1 MKHFGQIYLFLFLLL
16 TTQIAW
22 GQTKQDST
30 ARPVDSLG
38 YKTVVS
44 DRINE
49 AEDRERGPSLSK
61 LLKKADESLA
71 DKKFSAAMK
80 YYGYVLHAENLN
92 VEALKGYGESALG
105 ASFLDSAEYAFQR
118 LVDYGLS
125 PSPNYFPKMQ
135 LAEVKYRKGQ
145 YTAAFE
151 LYNEIATIPQT
162 PAIPDELKRRAK
174 EQMELCLW
182 AQGAGLDNPYIVK
195 GDTCY
200 FLDTANVNI
209 KDDKTEETFAE
220 YVSNV
225 QDGQLYFSAYRFDS
239 KKDRSNPKRNT
250 LKILK
255 AEDARKPLGPNV
267 PMTVT
272 ETAFNDSKRQH
283 SAHLTFDEA
292 GNTAYYALGDY
303 VGSTAVVRFD
313 LYRRKMQPDSTWGPP
328 EKLNAINA
336 VGFTTTEPS
345 LGTLSGDKT
354 ETLFFVSDRPG
365 GKGGRDIWSSK
376 IVGDSLTT
384 PLPLTEVNTNGND
397 VTPFFHTP
405 SNTLFFS
412 SDSLKSLGGFDIHKT
427 KPLKNGLWSK
437 PEHMGSPINSSA
449 NEAFFILDKN
459 SQRGFFSSNR
469 KGSINYSE
477 EDCCYDIYSVDFI
490 TRYRAIALHALTL
503 KPLPLT
509 SITLYESNSA
519 KKLLNKLS
527 TPPVTVVSA
536 YTYDVRLNQ
545 HYAIVGEKAG
555 FIPDTVT
562 RKTLEELWTNEIA
575 DTVRLMPIL
584 NIVASVYDSLET
596 SEPIK
601 IFGAKFTFFDL
612 GAQDKAGNFVR
623 NDNPG
628 KVDVLPGN
636 SNTQS
641 YKLEFGHI
649 YRVLAAKEGYVAA
662 TSKSDSSAYIS
673 TIGLVDGGTI
683 EAKLYL
689 HKPSALEL
697 YLPISLYF
705 DNDYP
710 KKTFATDSM
719 LGDALIKTD
728 PFLIEMKT
736 ALAKNF
742 KDPLYHDTIL
752 IDYKTT
758 QILYL
763 RRQEKYV
770 DEYSSGLTG
779 QTKQAARDSMT
790 HFFDA
795 DVRTNWD
802 SFFAL
807 SDEIDLMLKNGD
819 TIILTLKGFA
829 SPLSN
834 PEYNKHLTNRRIASV
849 YNHFMFFDD
858 KAFKKYREVV
868 GTGQLRFI
876 REPNGDEE
884 SRKQGVNGNP
894 KDLKKSVYDLAAA
907 RSRRV
912 EIIGARVTKGS
923 NVKSLL
929 GKRIN

>member
-1 MKHFGQIYLFLFLLL
+1 MKHLGQIYLFLFFLL

-22 GQTKQDST
+22 GQAKQDST
-30 ARPVDSLG
+30 ARPDSLE

-61 LLKKADESLA
+61 VMKKADESFA
-71 DKKFSAAMK
+71 DKKFFAALK
-80 YYGYVLHAENLN
+80 YYGYVLHSEDLN
-92 VEALKGYGESALG
+92 VEALKGYGESAIAVSL
-105 ASFLDSAEYAFQR
+105 LDSAEYAFQR
-118 LVDYGLS
+118 LVDHGLS
-125 PSPNYFPKMQ
+125 PSPNYFPKMR
-135 LAEVKYRKGQ
+135 LAEAKYRNGK
-145 YTAAFE
+145 YVEASE
-151 LYNEIATIPQT
+151 LYNEIATLPQT
-162 PAIPDELKRRAK
+162 PAIPDDLKRRARA
-174 EQMELCLW
+174 QLELCLW
-182 AQGAGLDNPYIVK
+182 AQGEGLDNPYIIK

-200 FLDTANVNI
+200 LLDTANVN
-209 KDDKTEETFAE
+209 TRELYSE
-220 YVSNV
+220 YVANI
-225 QDGQLYFSAYRFDS
+225 QNGQLYFSAYRFDF

-250 LKILK
+250 VKLLK
-255 AEDARKPLGPNV
+255 AEDAQKPLGPNV

-272 ETAFNDSKRQH
+272 ETVFNDLKRQH
-283 SAHLTFDEA
+283 TAHLTFNEA

-303 VGSTAVVRFD
+303 VGSTAEIRFD
-313 LYRRKMQPDSTWGPP
+313 LYRRKMLTDTTWGLP

-345 LGTLSGDKT
+345 LGTLSGDQT
-354 ETLFFVSDRPG
+354 ETLFFVSNRPG
-365 GKGGRDIWSSK
+365 GKGGRDIWASK
-376 IVGDSLTT
+376 IIGDSLT
-384 PLPLTEVNTNGND
+384 PPQPLTQINTDGED
-397 VTPFFHTP
+397 VTPFFHSP

-412 SDSLKSLGGFDIHKT
+412 SDSLKTLGGFDVYKA

-437 PEHMGSPINSSA
+437 SEHMGSPINSPA
-449 NEAFFILDKN
+449 NDVFFILDKN

-469 KGSINYSE
+469 VGSVNFSE
-477 EDCCYDIYSVDFI
+477 EGCCYDIYSVDFT
-490 TRYRAIALHALTL
+490 TRYKAIALHALTL

-527 TPPVTVVSA
+527 TPPVTPASS
-536 YTYDVRLNQ
+536 YTYDVQLNQ
-545 HYAIVGEKAG
+545 HYALVGEKTG
-555 FIPDTVT
+555 FIPDTTT
-562 RKTLEELWTNEIA
+562 RKTPEELWTNEIV
-575 DTVRLMPIL
+575 DTVILMPLINL
-584 NIVASVYDSLET
+584 AASVYDTLET
-596 SEPIK
+596 SEPIN
-601 IFGAKFTFFDL
+601 INGATFTFFDL
-612 GAQDKAGNFVR
+612 GAQDKVGNFVH

-628 KVDVLPGN
+628 KVELLPEN
-636 SNTQS
+636 SNAKT

-662 TSKSDSSAYIS
+662 TSKADSSIFIS
-673 TIGLVDGGTI
+673 TIGLLDGGTL

-697 YLPISLYF
+697 YLPISLFF

-710 KKTFATDSM
+710 KKTLATDSM

-728 PFLIEMKT
+728 PFLIEMKK

-758 QILYL
+758 QIQYL

-770 DEYSSGLTG
+770 DEYSSGLGG
-779 QTKQAARDSMT
+779 QAKQAAIDSMT
-790 HFFDA
+790 HFFEE
-795 DVRTNWD
+795 DVRKNWD
-802 SFFAL
+802 TFFAL

-819 TIILTLKGFA
+819 TIILTLKGYA

-884 SRKQGVNGNP
+884 SRKLGVNGNP

-912 EIIGARVTKGS
+912 QIIGARVTKGS
-923 NVKSLL
+923 KVKTLL
-929 GKRIN
+929 GKQIK